1 MKENFIITL
10 IGILIGLLIEKYFVY
25 YIVNSIEIDLV
36 KFIHEISIFSYIKT
50 ALFMIGLL

>member
-36 KFIHEISIFSYIKT
+36 KFIHEISIFSYIKKPT
-50 ALFMIGLL
+50 LID